1 MFNLSSSVK
10 IFVFTKPVDMRCSF
24 NGLFALTQNQLQ
36 QNPYTGHLFLFRSR
50 RGDFLKV
57 FWWDVDGF
65 AIFAKRLEVGTFQ
78 FPPVRF
84 VDGAYQPVE
93 IERSQLMLMLEGI
106 DPDSVKRHKR
116 YRENPIKAPA
126 QPLHGS
132 GHHKTGLHFAEM
144 DRFSHTPK

>member
-1 MFNLSSSVK
+1 MFNLSASVK
-10 IFVFTKPVDMRCSF
+10 IFVYTKPVDMRCSF
-24 NGLFALTQNQLQ
+24 HGLFSLTQNQLQ

-78 FPPVRF
+78 FPDVRF
-84 VDGAYQPVE
+84 VDGAYDPIE
-93 IERSQLMLMLEGI
+93 IERSQLMMMLEGI

-116 YRENPIKAPA
+116 YRKNPVSA
-126 QPLHGS
+126 QRKHL
-132 GHHKTGLHFAEM
+132 
-144 DRFSHTPK
+144 TPVS